1 MANNSRPVGTF
12 KNLEV
17 EQGLAIV
24 CLFLCSVVLLSN
36 SKKYGGGDGG
46 GQCSLTM
53 TLKIDLANQILIYTE
68 IYKYKMI
75 SINTL
80 MESK

>member
-36 SKKYGGGDGG
+36 SKKTKKFQINEDNKSA
-46 GQCSLTM
+46 QFH
-53 TLKIDLANQILIYTE
+53 LKYPQIF
-68 IYKYKMI
+68 
-75 SINTL
+75 INKNNVSTFKAY
-80 MESK
+80 MSERT